1 MTNSRQSQLED
12 PACVIARRVIPTDA
26 GHSMTKTILIAALF
40 HETHSFVEQGTSL
53 DDFSIKRGAEL
64 LARRGDAS
72 TIDGF
77 LEVADEHGWT
87 VIPAN
92 DYQAAP
98 AGPVDHSVFV
108 QFTAELL
115 STLRDSLARGRLDG
129 IWLSLHGA
137 HVTTESVDVEG
148 DLLRMIRTVPGAET
162 LPVFGVFDLH
172 ANFTELMSEG
182 ANCLVAYRENP
193 HTDSRDMAVLSAR
206 LLARCLNDGAMPR
219 MYTRNAPVMWAP
231 PGTGTADS
239 PMKDLE
245 ALARQIEAE
254 DNGIWVA
261 NVIGGYSFSDVPSA
275 GVAFSVVTTGP
286 AEEAAHALDRLE
298 QLAVDMRELG
308 QPPEW
313 DLDAA
318 VLDIKSKSDGGGPF
332 LIVEPSDNIGGGAPG
347 DDTAVLRAF
356 LRHGIDNAAV
366 AIADAE
372 AVAALASAKPG
383 DTVKLTIGG
392 KGSKLGAGPL
402 EVEGTFLR
410 RSDGKYV
417 LEDRNSHIVAS
428 RGVNIDMGPSAVIH
442 VAGVTVLLSSVKMA
456 PADLGQLRSQGI
468 IPESLKAIGI
478 KAAVQHRRAYD
489 KIMRG
494 SYTVST
500 PGPCTS
506 NIATLPFRRLR
517 AGVFP
522 FDA

>member
-1 MTNSRQSQLED
+1 
-12 PACVIARRVIPTDA
+12 
-26 GHSMTKTILIAALF
+26 MTKRILIAALF
-40 HETHSFVEQGTSL
+40 HETHSFVEQGTYLS
-53 DDFSIKRGAEL
+53 DFTIKRGDEL
-64 LARRGDAS
+64 LARRGDGS

-77 LEVADEHGWT
+77 LEVAEEQGWD
-87 VIPAN
+87 VIPVN
-92 DYQAAP
+92 DYYASP
-98 AGPVDHSVFV
+98 AGHVDHAVFV
-108 QFTAELL
+108 QFTDELL
-115 STLRDSLARGRLDG
+115 AALRAALSAGPLDG

-137 HVTTESVDVEG
+137 HVTTESVDAEG
-148 DLLRMIRTVPGAET
+148 DLLRLIRSVPGAEA
-162 LPVFGVFDLH
+162 LPIFGVFDLH
-172 ANFTELMSEG
+172 ANFTDLMSEG

-193 HTDSRDMAVLSAR
+193 HTDSRDMAVLSTR
-206 LLARCLNDGAMPR
+206 LLARSLEEGVLPR

-231 PGTGTADS
+231 PGTGTADR

-254 DNGIWVA
+254 DNGIWIA

-275 GVAFSVVTTGP
+275 GVAFSVSTTGST
-286 AEEAAHALDRLE
+286 EAAMDALDRLE
-298 QLAVDMRELG
+298 SLAIELRELG

-313 DLDAA
+313 DLDEA
-318 VLDIKSKSDGGGPF
+318 VSQIKSQPDEGGPF

-356 LRHGIDNAAV
+356 LRHGITNAAV

-372 AVAALASAKPG
+372 AVSSLASASPG
-383 DTVKLTIGG
+383 DPVRLTIGG
-392 KGSKLGAGPL
+392 KGSSLGAGPL
-402 EVEGTFLR
+402 EVEGVFLR

-428 RGVNIDMGPSAVIH
+428 RGVNIDMGPSAVIE
-442 VAGVTVLLSSVKMA
+442 VAGVTILLSTDRMA
-456 PADLGQLRSQGI
+456 PADLGQFRSQGI
-468 IPESLKAIGI
+468 VPETLKAIGI

-506 NIATLPFRRLR
+506 KITTLPYKRLR
-517 AGVFP
+517 PKIFP

>member
-1 MTNSRQSQLED
+1 MS
-12 PACVIARRVIPTDA
+12 
-26 GHSMTKTILIAALF
+26 KTILIAALF
-40 HETHSFVEQGTSL
+40 HETHSFVEPWTRL
-53 DDFSIKRGAEL
+53 ADFSIKRGDEL

-77 LEVADEHGWT
+77 LEVADAEGWN
-87 VIPAN
+87 VIPIN
-92 DYQAAP
+92 DYYAAP
-98 AGPVDHSVFV
+98 AGPVDHAVFL
-108 QFTAELL
+108 QFTDELL
-115 STLRDSLARGRLDG
+115 AGLRDALAKGPLDG

-148 DLLRMIRTVPGAET
+148 DLLAMIRAVPGAET
-162 LPVFGVFDLH
+162 LPIFGVFDLH
-172 ANFTELMSEG
+172 ANFTDLMSEG

-193 HTDSRDMAVLSAR
+193 HIDSRDMAVLSAQ
-206 LLARCLNDGAMPR
+206 LLARSFREGVQPR

-245 ALARQIEAE
+245 ALARQIEGE
-254 DNGIWVA
+254 NKGIWIA
-261 NVIGGYSFSDVPSA
+261 NVIGGYAFSDVPSA
-275 GVAFSVVTTGP
+275 GVAFSVSTIGSEKD
-286 AEEAAHALDRLE
+286 AQEALDRLE
-298 QLAVDMRELG
+298 DLAIELRELG
-308 QPPEW
+308 QPAEW
-313 DLDAA
+313 DLDEA
-318 VLDIKSKSDGGGPF
+318 VLDIKSKSDGGGPY
-332 LIVEPSDNIGGGAPG
+332 LIVEPADNIGGGAPG

-356 LRHGIDNAAV
+356 LRHGIANAAV
-366 AIADAE
+366 AIADAD
-372 AVAALASAKPG
+372 AVEALATAQPG

-392 KGSKLGAGPL
+392 KGSPLGAGPL
-402 EVEGTFLR
+402 EIEARFLR

-428 RGVNIDMGPSAVIH
+428 RGVNIDMGPSAV
-442 VAGVTVLLSSVKMA
+442 VQVEGVTILLNALKSA

-468 IPESLKAIGI
+468 IPETLKAVGI

-506 NIATLPFRRLR
+506 KITTLPYKRLR
-517 AGVFP
+517 PSVFP
-522 FDA
+522 FVS